1 MDPQRIADRYDVVRA
16 IGRGGMGTVWLCRD
30 SVLGRDVAV
39 KQIGDFPGEPA
50 NETRRAMREAR
61 AAAALNHPNAV
72 AVYDV
77 VDHGGRPWLVM
88 EYVEGETL
96 ADRVAREGRL
106 EPAAVASIGAQL
118 ASALNRA
125 HERGIIHRDIK
136 PGNVLLDR
144 HGRPKISDFGIARGH
159 GDDALTQTGFV
170 TGTPGY
176 LSPELARGE
185 DPSAASDVWALGAT
199 LYAAVE
205 GRAPYPSQTNPI
217 ATLQAI
223 ATREPDPMEH
233 AGGLGG
239 AIAAMM
245 DTDRAQRWDM
255 ATAAERLGR
264 IATGALTMPLGAAA
278 AGAAAGAAATELL
291 PTTQDPTQA
300 MPAPGATG
308 ATAAYREPT
317 PPPSPAPA
325 PAAGEDD
332 RRSRTWIPALL
343 VALLVVALGAY
354 AYSQLGG
361 DGGGSASSGPTT
373 SATTPPATTS
383 QEQPPTTT
391 SEPTTSEPQASTS
404 TTSAPAQVSDSDV
417 EQFVRGYFNDVTQDR
432 DKTWEQLTPRMQDAA
447 GGRDGYESFW
457 SGIESVDVRNLKGD
471 GEGLS
476 ATVTLVYQKQGGD
489 KSTERKE
496 YSFVQAE
503 DGSLLIDQE
512 RSAGGGGGNNDD

>member
-1 MDPQRIADRYDVVRA
+1 V
-16 IGRGGMGTVWLCRD
+16 
-30 SVLGRDVAV
+30 
-39 KQIGDFPGEPA
+39 
-50 NETRRAMREAR
+50 
-61 AAAALNHPNAV
+61 
-72 AVYDV
+72 
-77 VDHGGRPWLVM
+77 
-88 EYVEGETL
+88 
-96 ADRVAREGRL
+96 
-106 EPAAVASIGAQL
+106 
-118 ASALNRA
+118 
-125 HERGIIHRDIK
+125 
-136 PGNVLLDR
+136 
-144 HGRPKISDFGIARGH
+144 
-159 GDDALTQTGFV
+159 
-170 TGTPGY
+170 
-176 LSPELARGE
+176 
-185 DPSAASDVWALGAT
+185 
-199 LYAAVE
+199 
-205 GRAPYPSQTNPI
+205 
-217 ATLQAI
+217 
-223 ATREPDPMEH
+223 
-233 AGGLGG
+233 
-239 AIAAMM
+239 
-245 DTDRAQRWDM
+245 
-255 ATAAERLGR
+255 
-264 IATGALTMPLGAAA
+264 
-278 AGAAAGAAATELL
+278 
-291 PTTQDPTQA
+291 
-300 MPAPGATG
+300 
-308 ATAAYREPT
+308 
-317 PPPSPAPA
+317 
-325 PAAGEDD
+325 
-332 RRSRTWIPALL
+332 LL

-432 DKTWEQLTPRMQDAA
+432 DKTWEQLTPRMQEAA